1 MPLCRVQ
8 DKKVTEKGVRLD
20 FPLFLIAELCTWV
33 HNMTMPDHYATLK
46 QQRAAL
52 LDQMEALDRMERG
65 RLSEQFLHGLK
76 EGRKVTWGPYYVLQR
91 RLGGQI
97 VKKRVPADRLAV
109 VQADIRRHEEFQQ
122 LVERYAQITEEMTHL
137 EDVRPELKK
146 KPSPC
151 KPISSR
157 RRRRF

>member
-1 MPLCRVQ
+1 
-8 DKKVTEKGVRLD
+8 
-20 FPLFLIAELCTWV
+20 
-33 HNMTMPDHYATLK
+33 MTDHYAALK
-46 QQRAAL
+46 QQRSAL
-52 LDQMEALDRMERG
+52 LDRMAALDRMERG

-122 LVERYAQITEEMTHL
+122 LAQRYAEITEEMTRL
-137 EDVRPELKK
+137 EDARPELKK
-146 KPSPC
+146 KPLPF
-151 KPISSR
+151 KPTSSR
-157 RRRRF
+157 RRRRS